1 MSTAAFFDLDNTL
14 LRGTALIQLGWG
26 LHARGFLPARTMV
39 RAALMEAR
47 FRATGAEHAQ
57 DTTEARDTALEL
69 IRDKDVA
76 VFKEHCAAIF
86 RARIAGRFR
95 AEAIAVAA
103 EHLKAGHAVWLV
115 TASPLE
121 LAELCAQH
129 LGFTGGLGT
138 VAERDGGRYTGRLL
152 EGLLHGPA
160 KAVAVRRLADE
171 HGYDLEHAFAYSDS
185 ANDLPL
191 LSLVGHPTAVNPDAR
206 LRRYAAAHDWPTVDF
221 RDPSVVRSRM
231 QWGLR
236 AGVTLGQTARARMR
250 SRLSPS
256 GES

>member
-1 MSTAAFFDLDNTL
+1 MTTAAFFDLDNTL

-26 LHARGFLPARTMV
+26 LHARGFLPARTMA

-47 FRATGAEHAQ
+47 FRATGAEHLP
-57 DTTEARDTALEL
+57 DTTEARDAALEL
-69 IRDKDVA
+69 VRDRDVA
-76 VFKEHCAAIF
+76 EFNAHCAAIF
-86 RARIAGRFR
+86 EARIAGRFR
-95 AEAIAVAA
+95 AEAVAVAV
-103 EHLKAGHAVWLV
+103 EHLKSGHAVWLV

-138 VAERDGGRYTGRLL
+138 VAERDGGRYTGRLPD
-152 EGLLHGPA
+152 GLLHGPA

-171 HGYDLEHAFAYSDS
+171 HGYDLERAFAYSDS

-191 LSLVGHPTAVNPDAR
+191 LTLVGHPTAVNPDAR
-206 LRRYAAAHDWPTVDF
+206 LRRHAAANDWPTLLF
-221 RDPSVVRSRM
+221 RDPSAVRSRM
-231 QWGLR
+231 AWGLR
-236 AGVTLGQTARARMR
+236 AGATLGQTARARMR
-250 SRLSPS
+250 ARLSPS

>member
-26 LHARGFLPARTMV
+26 LHERGLLPARTMV
-39 RAALMEAR
+39 RAAVMEAR
-47 FRATGAEHAQ
+47 FRATGAEHAR
-57 DTTEARDTALEL
+57 DTSDARDAALEL
-69 IRDKDVA
+69 IRDRDVA
-76 VFKEHCAAIF
+76 DFHEHCAAIF
-86 RARIAGRFR
+86 QARIAGRFR
-95 AEAIAVAA
+95 AEAVAVAA

-138 VAERDGGRYTGRLL
+138 VAERDRGRYTGRLR

-160 KAVAVRRLADE
+160 KAVAVRRLAEE
-171 HGYDLEHAFAYSDS
+171 HGYDLERAFAYSDS

-191 LSLVGHPTAVNPDAR
+191 LTLVGHPAAVNPDAR
-206 LRRYAAAHDWPTVDF
+206 LRQHAAVHQWPTLDF
-221 RDPSVVRSRM
+221 RDPSAVRSRM
-231 QWGLR
+231 AWGLR
-236 AGVTLGQTARARMR
+236 AGATLGQAARARVR
-250 SRLSPS
+250 PRLSPS
-256 GES
+256 GEG